1 MVRMLPEHAACL
13 YTGACRCLCPLTHLL
28 ALATVPLISVA
39 VHTPAHA
46 SISASS
52 ELLTY
57 RAQTAI
63 PTGTLVRAPLGKRE
77 VLGVA
82 WGEDSAYSGS
92 PEALKPIAAVLDGI
106 AALPASWLR
115 LVQFA
120 ARYYQ
125 RSLGE
130 MAITALPPALRDF
143 IS

>member
-106 AALPASWLR
+106 AALATEGTLWLSV
-115 LVQFA
+115 LLLGMSA
-120 ARYYQ
+120 YQ
-125 RSLGE
+125 
-130 MAITALPPALRDF
+130 LRRQMWENLRRRF
-143 IS
+143 R